1 MGRNK
6 TEIFT
11 TGREIIT
18 MDEGQLELELGT
30 VTNENHKYKKISDL
44 DMYQKVALTT
54 AIYPREQAI
63 IYPTLGLT
71 GEAGEVANKV
81 KKIIRDG
88 SNSKDERLVQDISAE
103 IGDCLWYIAVLASDI
118 GVKLSDIA
126 SNNLIKLEKRKD
138 KGTIH
143 GSGDDR

>member
-1 MGRNK
+1 M
-6 TEIFT
+6 T
-11 TGREIIT
+11 
-18 MDEGQLELELGT
+18 GQLELDLGAQS
-30 VTNENHKYKKISDL
+30 NESNKYKKVSDL
-44 DMYQKVALTT
+44 DMYQQVAKTT

-88 SNSKDERLVQDISAE
+88 SNKNDDRMVSEIKSE
-103 IGDCLWYIAVLASDI
+103 IGDCLWYIAVLADDI
-118 GVKLSDIA
+118 GCKLSDIA
-126 SNNLIKLEKRKD
+126 NTNLIKLENRKK

-143 GSGDDR
+143 GSGDKR

>member
-1 MGRNK
+1 MR
-6 TEIFT
+6 
-11 TGREIIT
+11 
-18 MDEGQLELELGT
+18 EGQLELDLG
-30 VTNENHKYKKISDL
+30 VRTNENHKYNRISDL
-44 DMYQKVALTT
+44 DMYQKVAKST

-88 SNSKDERLVQDISAE
+88 TIENHESLIQEISAE
-103 IGDCLWYIAVLASDI
+103 IGDCLWYISVLADDI

-126 SNNLIKLEKRKD
+126 NNNLVKLANRKE

-143 GSGDDR
+143 GSGDAR

>member
-18 MDEGQLELELGT
+18 MEGQLELELGT

-88 SNSKDERLVQDISAE
+88 SDSKDEKLVSEIKAE
-103 IGDCLWYIAVLASDI
+103 IGDCLWYIAVLADDFDI
-118 GVKLSDIA
+118 KLSDIA
-126 SNNLIKLEKRKD
+126 SANIEKLALRQKNN
-138 KGTIH
+138 TIH

>member
-1 MGRNK
+1 MS
-6 TEIFT
+6 
-11 TGREIIT
+11 
-18 MDEGQLELELGT
+18 EGQLELELGT

-88 SNSKDERLVQDISAE
+88 SDSKDEKLVSEIKAE
-103 IGDCLWYIAVLASDI
+103 IGDCLWYIAVLANDFDI
-118 GVKLSDIA
+118 KLSDIA
-126 SNNLIKLEKRKD
+126 SANIEKLALRQKNN
-138 KGTIH
+138 TIH

>member
-1 MGRNK
+1 MN
-6 TEIFT
+6 
-11 TGREIIT
+11 
-18 MDEGQLELELGT
+18 GQLELDLGAQS
-30 VTNENHKYKKISDL
+30 NESNKYKKVSDL

-88 SNSKDERLVQDISAE
+88 SDSKDEKLVSEIKAE
-103 IGDCLWYIAVLASDI
+103 IGDCLWYIAVLANDFDI
-118 GVKLSDIA
+118 KLSDIA
-126 SNNLIKLEKRKD
+126 STNLEKLANRKANN
-138 KGTIH
+138 TIH
-143 GSGDDR
+143 GSGDTR

>member
-1 MGRNK
+1 MN
-6 TEIFT
+6 
-11 TGREIIT
+11 
-18 MDEGQLELELGT
+18 GQLELELGIR
-30 VTNENHKYKKISDL
+30 TNETHKYNRISDL
-44 DMYQKVALTT
+44 DMYQQVAKTT

-88 SNSKDERLVQDISAE
+88 TNKNNENLVQEISAE
-103 IGDCLWYIAVLASDI
+103 IGDCLWYISVLADDI

-126 SNNLIKLEKRKD
+126 NSNLEKLENRKK

>member
-6 TEIFT
+6 IKIPQSS
-11 TGREIIT
+11 REIKMI
-18 MDEGQLELELGT
+18 GQLEFELGAQ
-30 VTNENHKYKKISDL
+30 TNESNKYKRISDL
-44 DMYQKVALTT
+44 DMYQKVAKST

-88 SNSKDERLVQDISAE
+88 TNKNNEDLVQEISAE
-103 IGDCLWYIAVLASDI
+103 IGDCLWYISVLADDI
-118 GVKLSDIA
+118 GCKLSDIA
-126 SNNLIKLEKRKD
+126 NNNLIKLAKRKE

-143 GSGDDR
+143 GSGDNR

>member
-1 MGRNK
+1 MS
-6 TEIFT
+6 
-11 TGREIIT
+11 
-18 MDEGQLELELGT
+18 GQLELELGAQS
-30 VTNENHKYKKISDL
+30 NESNKYRKVSDL

-88 SNSKDERLVQDISAE
+88 SDSKDEKLVSEIKAE
-103 IGDCLWYIAVLASDI
+103 IGDCLWYIAVLASDFDI
-118 GVKLSDIA
+118 KLSDIA
-126 SNNLIKLEKRKD
+126 SANLEKLEKRKE

-143 GSGDDR
+143 GSGDNR

>member
-1 MGRNK
+1 MN
-6 TEIFT
+6 
-11 TGREIIT
+11 
-18 MDEGQLELELGT
+18 GQLELELGAQS
-30 VTNENHKYKKISDL
+30 NESNKYKKVSDL

-88 SNSKDERLVQDISAE
+88 SDSKDEKLVSEIKAE
-103 IGDCLWYIAVLASDI
+103 IGDCLWYIAVLADDI
-118 GVKLSDIA
+118 GCKLSDID
-126 SNNLIKLEKRKD
+126 NTNLIKLENRKK

-143 GSGDDR
+143 GSGDKR

>member
-1 MGRNK
+1 
-6 TEIFT
+6 
-11 TGREIIT
+11 

-88 SNSKDERLVQDISAE
+88 SDSKDEKLVSEIKAE
-103 IGDCLWYIAVLASDI
+103 IGDCLWYIAVLANDFDI
-118 GVKLSDIA
+118 KLSDIA
-126 SNNLIKLEKRKD
+126 STNIEKLANRKKNN
-138 KGTIH
+138 TIH
-143 GSGDDR
+143 GSGDTR

>member
-1 MGRNK
+1 MV
-6 TEIFT
+6 
-11 TGREIIT
+11 
-18 MDEGQLELELGT
+18 EGQLELELGT

-88 SNSKDERLVQDISAE
+88 SDSKDEKLVSEIKAE
-103 IGDCLWYIAVLASDI
+103 IGDCLWYIAVLANDFNI
-118 GVKLSDIA
+118 KLSDIA
-126 SNNLIKLEKRKD
+126 STNLIKLENRKE
-138 KGTIH
+138 KGTIR
-143 GSGDDR
+143 GSGDQR

>member
-1 MGRNK
+1 MN
-6 TEIFT
+6 
-11 TGREIIT
+11 
-18 MDEGQLELELGT
+18 GQLELDLGAQS
-30 VTNENHKYKKISDL
+30 NESNKYKKVSDL

-88 SNSKDERLVQDISAE
+88 SDKNDDSLVSEIKSE
-103 IGDCLWYIAVLASDI
+103 IGDCLWYIAVLASDFNI
-118 GVKLSDIA
+118 KLSDIA
-126 SNNLIKLEKRKD
+126 SSNLEKLEKRKQ

>member
-1 MGRNK
+1 MGRNQSK
-6 TEIFT
+6 IFT

-18 MDEGQLELELGT
+18 MSEGQLELELGT

-88 SNSKDERLVQDISAE
+88 SDSKDERLVSEIKSE
-103 IGDCLWYIAVLASDI
+103 IGDCLWYIAVLASDFDI
-118 GVKLSDIA
+118 KLSDIA
-126 SNNLIKLEKRKD
+126 SANLEKLEKRKE

>member
-1 MGRNK
+1 MN
-6 TEIFT
+6 
-11 TGREIIT
+11 
-18 MDEGQLELELGT
+18 GQLELDLGAQS
-30 VTNENHKYKKISDL
+30 NESNKYKKVSDL

-88 SNSKDERLVQDISAE
+88 SDSKDEKLVSEIKAE
-103 IGDCLWYIAVLASDI
+103 IGDCLWYISVLADDI
-118 GVKLSDIA
+118 GCKLSDIA
-126 SNNLIKLEKRKD
+126 NANLLKLANRKE

-143 GSGDDR
+143 GSGDKR

>member
-1 MGRNK
+1 MS
-6 TEIFT
+6 
-11 TGREIIT
+11 
-18 MDEGQLELELGT
+18 GQLELELGAQS
-30 VTNENHKYKKISDL
+30 NESNKYRKVSDL

-88 SNSKDERLVQDISAE
+88 SNFKDEKLVSEIKAE
-103 IGDCLWYIAVLASDI
+103 IGDCLWYIAVLASDFGI
-118 GVKLSDIA
+118 KLSDIA
-126 SNNLIKLEKRKD
+126 SANLVKLEKRKER
-138 KGTIH
+138 GTIH
-143 GSGDDR
+143 GSGDNR

>member
-1 MGRNK
+1 MN
-6 TEIFT
+6 TQ
-11 TGREIIT
+11 
-18 MDEGQLELELGT
+18 EGQLELELGT
-30 VTNENHKYKKISDL
+30 QTNETHKYKRISDL
-44 DMYQKVALTT
+44 DMYQQVAKST

-88 SNSKDERLVQDISAE
+88 SNKNDEKLVSEIKAE
-103 IGDCLWYIAVLASDI
+103 IGDCLWYIAVLADDFNI
-118 GVKLSDIA
+118 KLSDIA
-126 SNNLIKLEKRKD
+126 SANIEKLANRQK

>member
-1 MGRNK
+1 MN
-6 TEIFT
+6 
-11 TGREIIT
+11 
-18 MDEGQLELELGT
+18 GQLELDLGAQS
-30 VTNENHKYKKISDL
+30 NESNKYKKVSNL

-88 SNSKDERLVQDISAE
+88 SNSKDEKLVSEIKSE
-103 IGDCLWYIAVLASDI
+103 IGDCLWYIAILANDFDI
-118 GVKLSDIA
+118 KLSDIA
-126 SNNLIKLEKRKD
+126 STNLEKLANRK
-138 KGTIH
+138 KNNTIH
-143 GSGDDR
+143 GSGDTR

>member
-1 MGRNK
+1 M
-6 TEIFT
+6 EQ
-11 TGREIIT
+11 
-18 MDEGQLELELGT
+18 GQLELEFGT
-30 VTNENHKYKKISDL
+30 QTNENHKYKKISDL

-71 GEAGEVANKV
+71 GEAGEVANKI

-88 SNSKDERLVQDISAE
+88 SDSKDEKLVSEIKSE
-103 IGDCLWYIAVLASDI
+103 IGDCLWYIAVLANDFDI
-118 GVKLSDIA
+118 KLSDIA
-126 SNNLIKLEKRKD
+126 SANIEKLALRKS

-143 GSGDDR
+143 GSGDNR

>member
-1 MGRNK
+1 MN
-6 TEIFT
+6 
-11 TGREIIT
+11 
-18 MDEGQLELELGT
+18 GQLELDLGAQS
-30 VTNENHKYKKISDL
+30 NESNKYRKVSDL

-88 SNSKDERLVQDISAE
+88 SDSKDEKLVSEIKAE
-103 IGDCLWYIAVLASDI
+103 IGDCLWYIAVLANDFDI
-118 GVKLSDIA
+118 KLSDIA
-126 SNNLIKLEKRKD
+126 STNLEKLANRKANN
-138 KGTIH
+138 TIH
-143 GSGDDR
+143 GSGDTR

>member
-1 MGRNK
+1 MN
-6 TEIFT
+6 
-11 TGREIIT
+11 
-18 MDEGQLELELGT
+18 GQLELDLGAQS
-30 VTNENHKYKKISDL
+30 NESNKYKKVSDL

-88 SNSKDERLVQDISAE
+88 SNTNDDNLVSEIKSE
-103 IGDCLWYIAVLASDI
+103 IGDCLWYIAVLANDFNI
-118 GVKLSDIA
+118 KLSDIA
-126 SNNLIKLEKRKD
+126 SANIEKLALRKQNN
-138 KGTIH
+138 TIH
-143 GSGDDR
+143 GSGDNR

>member
-1 MGRNK
+1 MV
-6 TEIFT
+6 
-11 TGREIIT
+11 
-18 MDEGQLELELGT
+18 EGQLELELGT

-126 SNNLIKLEKRKD
+126 SNNLIKLEKRKER
-138 KGTIH
+138 GTIH
-143 GSGDDR
+143 GSGDNR

>member
-1 MGRNK
+1 MS
-6 TEIFT
+6 
-11 TGREIIT
+11 
-18 MDEGQLELELGT
+18 EGQLELELGT

-63 IYPTLGLT
+63 IYPTLGLA

-88 SNSKDERLVQDISAE
+88 SDSKDEKLVSEIKAE
-103 IGDCLWYIAVLASDI
+103 IGDCLWYIAVLANDFDI
-118 GVKLSDIA
+118 KLSDIA
-126 SNNLIKLEKRKD
+126 STNLEKLEKRKE

-143 GSGDDR
+143 GSGDNR

>member
-1 MGRNK
+1 MN
-6 TEIFT
+6 TQ
-11 TGREIIT
+11 
-18 MDEGQLELELGT
+18 EGQLELEFGT
-30 VTNENHKYKKISDL
+30 QTNETHKYKRISDL
-44 DMYQKVALTT
+44 DMYQQVAKTT

-88 SNSKDERLVQDISAE
+88 SNKNDEKLVSEIKAE
-103 IGDCLWYIAVLASDI
+103 IGDCLWYIAVLADDFNI
-118 GVKLSDIA
+118 KLSDIA
-126 SNNLIKLEKRKD
+126 SANIEKLANRKK

-143 GSGDDR
+143 GSGDTR

>member
-1 MGRNK
+1 MN
-6 TEIFT
+6 
-11 TGREIIT
+11 
-18 MDEGQLELELGT
+18 GQLEFELGAQS
-30 VTNENHKYKKISDL
+30 NESNKYKKVSDL

-88 SNSKDERLVQDISAE
+88 SNSKDEKLVSEIKSE
-103 IGDCLWYIAVLASDI
+103 IGDCLWYIAVLANDFDI
-118 GVKLSDIA
+118 KLSDIA
-126 SNNLIKLEKRKD
+126 STNLEKLANRK
-138 KGTIH
+138 KNNTIH
-143 GSGDDR
+143 GSGDTR

>member
-1 MGRNK
+1 M
-6 TEIFT
+6 T
-11 TGREIIT
+11 
-18 MDEGQLELELGT
+18 GQLELDLGAQS
-30 VTNENHKYKKISDL
+30 NESNKYKKVSDL

-63 IYPTLGLT
+63 IYPTLGLA

-88 SNSKDERLVQDISAE
+88 SDSKDEKLVSEIKAE
-103 IGDCLWYIAVLASDI
+103 IGDCLWYIAVLANDFDI
-118 GVKLSDIA
+118 KLSDIA
-126 SNNLIKLEKRKD
+126 SANIEKLALRQKNN
-138 KGTIH
+138 TIH

>member
-1 MGRNK
+1 MS
-6 TEIFT
+6 
-11 TGREIIT
+11 
-18 MDEGQLELELGT
+18 EGQLELELGT

-88 SNSKDERLVQDISAE
+88 SDSTNEKLVSEIKSE
-103 IGDCLWYIAVLASDI
+103 IGDCLWYIAVLANDFNI
-118 GVKLSDIA
+118 KLSDIA
-126 SNNLIKLEKRKD
+126 STNIEKLALRKQNN
-138 KGTIH
+138 TIH
-143 GSGDDR
+143 GSGDNR

>member
-1 MGRNK
+1 MS
-6 TEIFT
+6 
-11 TGREIIT
+11 
-18 MDEGQLELELGT
+18 GQLELELGAQS
-30 VTNENHKYKKISDL
+30 NESNKYKKISDL

-88 SNSKDERLVQDISAE
+88 SNKDDDSLVSEIKSE
-103 IGDCLWYIAVLASDI
+103 IGDCLWYIAVLADDI
-118 GVKLSDIA
+118 GCKLSDIA
-126 SNNLIKLEKRKD
+126 NTNLIKLANRKE
-138 KGTIH
+138 KGTIR
-143 GSGDDR
+143 GSGDKR

>member
-1 MGRNK
+1 MS
-6 TEIFT
+6 
-11 TGREIIT
+11 
-18 MDEGQLELELGT
+18 EGQLELELGT

-44 DMYQKVALTT
+44 DMYQQVAKTT

-88 SNSKDERLVQDISAE
+88 SNSKDEKLVSEIKAE
-103 IGDCLWYIAVLASDI
+103 IGDCLWYIAVLADDFNI
-118 GVKLSDIA
+118 KLSDIA
-126 SNNLIKLEKRKD
+126 SANIEKLANRQKN
-138 KGTIH
+138 GTIH
-143 GSGDDR
+143 GSGDTR

>member
-1 MGRNK
+1 M
-6 TEIFT
+6 T
-11 TGREIIT
+11 
-18 MDEGQLELELGT
+18 GQLELDLGAQS
-30 VTNENHKYKKISDL
+30 NESNKYKKVSDL

-88 SNSKDERLVQDISAE
+88 SDKNDDSLVSEIKSE
-103 IGDCLWYIAVLASDI
+103 IGDCLWYIAVLANDFNI
-118 GVKLSDIA
+118 KLSDIA
-126 SNNLIKLEKRKD
+126 SANLEKLEKRKQ

-143 GSGDDR
+143 GSGDNR

>member
-1 MGRNK
+1 
-6 TEIFT
+6 
-11 TGREIIT
+11 

-88 SNSKDERLVQDISAE
+88 SDSKDEKLVSEIKAE
-103 IGDCLWYIAVLASDI
+103 IGDCIWYIAVLADDFNI
-118 GVKLSDIA
+118 KLSDIA
-126 SNNLIKLEKRKD
+126 SANIEKLALRQKNN
-138 KGTIH
+138 TIH